1 MELPSYFADFLSA
14 IRPTEAQRKKMQE
27 RHIELRDRLRADEEL
42 GPLIVSTFIQ
52 GSYRRFTA
60 NRPTDGSRCDVDI
73 IAVTKIHEND
83 CTAEE
88 ALEKFRPFLVKH
100 YKGKYQRQGRS
111 WGINVDSDISLDL
124 VPTSAPSEAE
134 EQAMANAKVF
144 EWDFPD
150 IPDLGNPLTYNSLI
164 LEGSGYQFNQF
175 TKAASAPDWKTQ
187 PLRIPDRDANSWGDT
202 HPLEQI
208 RWTWEKSK
216 LTNGHFV
223 NVAKAIKR
231 WRQVKQPTPKYPK
244 SYPLEHMIGDCC
256 PDGIQHVAAGV
267 AETFEEMERRYRPY
281 VKMGIKPQIWDRGVM
296 GHDVL
301 KRVSFED
308 FSAFLDL
315 SKDAAVLAREAL
327 DADTVKGSAN
337 LWRKLLGDEFPEP
350 PDNGG
355 GGGSSTGGG
364 GGYTPRVKNTTI
376 DGGRFA

>member
-1 MELPSYFADFLSA
+1 MELPSYFTDFLSA
-14 IRPTEAQRKKMQE
+14 IRPTNTQRKKMQE
-27 RHIELRDRLRADEEL
+27 RHKELRDRLLSDEKL

-60 NRPTDGSRCDVDI
+60 NRPPNGSRCDVDV
-73 IAVTKIHEND
+73 IAVTKMHED
-83 CTAEE
+83 DYTPER
-88 ALEKFRPFLVKH
+88 ALETFRPFLVKH

-111 WGINVDSDISLDL
+111 WGINVDDDISLDL

-134 EQAMANAKVF
+134 KQAMENAKIF

-150 IPDLGNPLTYNSLI
+150 IPDLGNALTYNSLI
-164 LEGSGYQFNQF
+164 LEGTGYQFDLF
-175 TKAASAPDWKTQ
+175 TKAASVPEWKEQ
-187 PLRIPDRDANSWGDT
+187 PLRIPDRDANSWDDT

-231 WRQVKQPTPKYPK
+231 WRQIMQPTPKYPR

-256 PDGIQHVAAGV
+256 PNGIHYVAVGV
-267 AETFEEMERRYRPY
+267 TEAFEEMERRYRPY
-281 VKMGIKPQIWDRGVM
+281 VTAGNKPQIWDRGVV

-301 KRVSFED
+301 ERISFED
-308 FSAFLDL
+308 FSAFLNL
-315 SKDAAVLAREAL
+315 VKDAADLSRKSL
-327 DADTVKGSAN
+327 DADTVNESAN
-337 LWRKLLGDEFPEP
+337 LWRDLFGDEFPKP

-355 GGGSSTGGG
+355 GSSKGDG

-376 DGGRFA
+376 NEGRFA